1 MGRKVNTI
9 NWESHR
15 PLDPYLQAALAGFCG
30 AAALFFHLLHTA
42 SQLQQGALQLL
53 RPGKQHLVAKGAE
66 ALGEGREILMCKASN
81 VTDKM
86 RQPGR
91 HRAHAR
97 ETKGANKKGGCIRS

>member
-15 PLDPYLQAALAGFCG
+15 PLDSYLQAALAGFCG

-66 ALGEGREILMCKASN
+66 ALGEGRAILMCKTSPIRCDSQGG
-81 VTDKM
+81 TGHM
-86 RQPGR
+86 RGKQRGR
-91 HRAHAR
+91 TRQG
-97 ETKGANKKGGCIRS
+97 GAFGAD